1 MSERALSTVQYNDS
15 YISLEVA
22 ICRFQKKPD
31 RFQSGPVRSSKSMDR
46 IRFQSDPV
54 PFGSGVPKPEQVYP
68 VPDRIQ
74 SGSVPRT
81 GRTGSKEPVVI
92 FLTVGMLTFS
102 IPGFFFFRSRFP
114 HNKLNKLRLLLK
126 KLIDVTLKVLE
137 TQI

>member
-1 MSERALSTVQYNDS
+1 MDGPTCMPGVARVTPDFRSRNAKRFQNCRLWYVQPQKFVCYFHF
-15 YISLEVA
+15 LQCKVEVA

-31 RFQSGPVRSSKSMDR
+31 RFQSGPVRQSKSMDR

-54 PFGSGVPKPEQVYP
+54 PFGSGVQKPELVYP

-92 FLTVGMLTFS
+92 FLTVGIS
-102 IPGFFFFRSRFP
+102 AY
-114 HNKLNKLRLLLK
+114 KL
-126 KLIDVTLKVLE
+126 VA
-137 TQI
+137 

>member
-1 MSERALSTVQYNDS
+1 MAK
-15 YISLEVA
+15 
-22 ICRFQKKPD
+22 CRFQKKPD
-31 RFQSGPVRSSKSMDR
+31 RFQSGPVRQSKSKDRIRFQSGPVRPSKSMDR

-54 PFGSGVPKPEQVYP
+54 PFGSGVQKPGPVYP

-81 GRTGSKEPVVI
+81 GRTGSNEPV
-92 FLTVGMLTFS
+92 FSFFTVGMLTFS
-102 IPGFFFFRSRFP
+102 IPGFFFFRSRLP